1 MAYGLIDSGNCLENA
16 LSLDLFHQLGLTKN
30 HLEPYHIP
38 RVGTARKGT
47 YLNIKGRLK
56 HPLTFIVGTRGQ
68 TLKIRPVVIEGLSM
82 GLNISGPY
90 LAKRGIDQIHSKN
103 SLLLDGKLLPLVSYR
118 HQIGVASL
126 PSEITSSHLQEYP
139 LFMAQ
144 DQVIPPWSQ
153 NVVDLEA
160 LGLPQGFTGII
171 HGNTEFMRATDFTRS
186 TQPSPT
192 QTDQRDS
199 YAP

>member
-1 MAYGLIDSGNCLENA
+1 M
-16 LSLDLFHQLGLTKN
+16 
-30 HLEPYHIP
+30 
-38 RVGTARKGT
+38 VGTG
-47 YLNIKGRLK
+47 
-56 HPLTFIVGTRGQ
+56 GQ

-118 HQIGVASL
+118 HRTGVASL

-160 LGLPQGFTGII
+160 VSYTHL
-171 HGNTEFMRATDFTRS
+171 RA
-186 TQPSPT
+186 P
-192 QTDQRDS
+192 RD
-199 YAP
+199 